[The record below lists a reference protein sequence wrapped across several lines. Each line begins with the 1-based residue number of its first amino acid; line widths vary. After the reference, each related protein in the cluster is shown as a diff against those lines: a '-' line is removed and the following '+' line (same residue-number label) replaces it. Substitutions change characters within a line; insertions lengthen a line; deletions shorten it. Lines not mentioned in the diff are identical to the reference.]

1 MKLFVSEF
9 AENRQ
14 EIERELKSKTWP
26 IIKHLAKCLIMK
38 DSNTY
43 NHWKKEIV
51 NFIDHVDKLKGKNKL
66 PNKTQ
71 IFDWTY
77 GKVCD
82 CMNNYYLTNFFHE
95 LEDDYS
101 MTIYTDYETLTS
113 VLDKLCYSYFTFLAD
128 NLSTYGYLDK
138 RKANDLIDDYVH
150 DSDIDVEEK

>member
-1 MKLFVSEF
+1 MKLFISEF
-9 AENRQ
+9 TENKQ

-26 IIKHLAKCLIMK
+26 MIKHLAKCLIMK
-38 DSNTY
+38 DFDTY

-51 NFIDHVDKLKGKNKL
+51 NFIDHIDKFKGRNKL

-82 CMNNYYLTNFFHE
+82 CMNVNYLTNFFHE

-101 MTIYTDYETLTS
+101 ITIYTDYKILTS
-113 VLDKLCYSYFTFLAD
+113 ILDKLCFEYFMFLAD

-138 RKANDLIDDYVH
+138 RKANELIDDYIR
-150 DSDIDVEEK
+150 DFNIDKEYK